1 MIIDLTH
8 TITPDLAAYPGDQ
21 APALVPS
28 ATLPKNGF
36 RTTLLTMTSHTGTH
50 LDAPSHIL
58 RDGSDLDDL
67 PISQFSGRAAALD
80 VSQVGPVITAG
91 YLREQNGL
99 IQTADFV
106 LFYTGWEKKWGTP
119 AFFEDGFP
127 VLDEAAARYLVSCGL
142 KGVGTDSF
150 SVDALSNAEMPA
162 HRILLS
168 DGMVIVECLCVKK
181 VVGRR
186 DFHFTAL
193 PLKYKNADGAPVRA
207 IAELGEQQ
215 AEKEM

>member
-8 TITPDLAAYPGDQ
+8 TVTPELAAYPGDQ
-21 APALVPS
+21 APSLVPS
-28 ATLPKNGF
+28 ATLAKNGF
-36 RTTLLTMTSHTGTH
+36 RTTLLTLTSHTGTH
-50 LDAPSHIL
+50 IDAPSHIL
-58 RDGSDLDDL
+58 REGSDLDDL

-80 VSQVGPVITAG
+80 VSQAGPVITAD

-99 IQTADFV
+99 IRTADFV
-106 LFYTGWEKKWGTP
+106 LFYTGWEKKWNTP

-127 VLDEAAARYLVSCGL
+127 VLDEGAACYLVSCGL

-150 SVDALSNAEMPA
+150 SVDSLASEDMPI
-162 HRILLS
+162 HHILLR
-168 DGMVIVECLCVKK
+168 DGMVIVECLRLKNI
-181 VVGRR
+181 VGRK

-207 IAELGEQQ
+207 IAELGEL